1 MSALAC
7 FDFELIWM
15 LLLSA
20 VSVMFGAI
28 TCKIIKKQEK
38 ELIELKSTLKRKE
51 RLIEMMREN
60 NDIRYGN

>member
-7 FDFELIWM
+7 FELIC
-15 LLLSA
+15 LLLLFA
-20 VSVMFGAI
+20 VFVMFGI
-28 TCKIIKKQEK
+28 TTHKIIKEK
-38 ELIELKSTLKRKE
+38 EKEIIELKSTLKRKE